1 MNDWNVIYSDEAER
15 DLRDIYEYIA
25 YSLLSPMNAEGQV
38 ERIMQAVER
47 LDQMPYRHEKYPDEP
62 WRSIGLRF
70 MTVDHYC
77 VLYLPDESTMEVGIV
92 RIMYD
97 GRDKSSIL
105 RRD

>member
-1 MNDWNVIYSDEAER
+1 MNDWNVLYSDEAER

-62 WRSIGLRF
+62 WHSIGLRF
-70 MTVDHYC
+70 MTVDNYC
-77 VLYLPDESTMEVGIV
+77 VLYLPDEFTMKVGIV

-105 RRD
+105 RRN